1 MRLTTSLLCLAVS
14 LPAWGAPSADALES
28 LRTEVE
34 TAANA
39 VTTANR
45 SASTQVFAQEP
56 FSARNG
62 ILRFDDR
69 MGPAAVVA
77 QRILGASDTVDT
89 KVALIDALRRTEGTA
104 WQPWM
109 ASLAEHASEPALRAA
124 ATEQLRYVPTSW
136 SVPALRAVMM
146 DPDPRVRE
154 AAVRAAGRLPPAE
167 VPIDDLMRC
176 LADEDDAVA
185 GFAARSLGWHQVT
198 AARDGIEALLSR
210 DNERTRQNA
219 QNALRRLQ

>member
-1 MRLTTSLLCLAVS
+1 MIAPDNILLCLRYHSRLGVRPQPMRS
-14 LPAWGAPSADALES
+14 SPSERRSRQQPTPSRPRTVPPRHRCCTRAL
-28 LRTEVE
+28 LR
-34 TAANA
+34 
-39 VTTANR
+39 
-45 SASTQVFAQEP
+45 
-56 FSARNG
+56 RNG
-62 ILRFDDR
+62 SCALTTEWSS
-69 MGPAAVVA
+69 GCA